1 MKRLFCSCCAFALM
15 VLGTPLVRA
24 QNGAKEPPPVV
35 VSFSGYG
42 ELKRDLESLG
52 ALSGNA
58 DIGTDFEQLLSH
70 LTRGQGLAAVDQD
83 RPWGG
88 FLSATGDGSQ
98 FTALAFLPVA
108 DLSKLLAAWTSAG
121 GKASDAGNGVYEIK
135 YGAKAYF
142 VVQKENWIYLS
153 QQKNAL
159 EKLSGDPL
167 DQLGGLNEQ
176 YDLALGVN
184 LQSIPERLRG
194 MAVTAIKQ
202 RLQARLVQDPR
213 NGAPSAHITL
223 DQIEHAL
230 SNVNQLDRIIAGL
243 KIDRPKGPT
252 CIDLE
257 ITALPGS
264 DAARDLAA
272 RSAAAAGSRLAG
284 VVSPDVG
291 FSLHINWLLS
301 AADKELAE
309 ACLNSLRGHVLVELN
324 KDEELA
330 DEAKEDVK
338 KLVDK
343 FFDVL
348 DATTRKAGRINFGAV
363 ASTGRDDG
371 AFGEIFHK
379 MLKEALPGNYIQET
393 VVGAGEVTLV
403 AGGVVADGAALEAW
417 AKQIVAM
424 AAKDGWLEG
433 PKFDIDKYQG
443 RQFHAF
449 SVPLPATMRAD
460 LPLRTLRNLLGNPM
474 KIVLAFGDDTFYAAA
489 GENGAKAIKRLIDR
503 SAEAPAAKLPPA
515 IVSLALGPVW
525 DIFGMYKPDRK
536 TQNIAVKVDD
546 DGQNRINFTIEPVE
560 NGLRCRFEVEEG
572 VDMLL
577 GAAVKIIIRNVNR
590 ILKTRGQ

>member
-1 MKRLFCSCCAFALM
+1 M
-15 VLGTPLVRA
+15 VPGTPLVRA
-24 QNGAKEPPPVV
+24 QDGAKEPPPVV

-58 DIGTDFEQLLSH
+58 DVGTDFEQLLSH
-70 LTRGQGLAAVDQD
+70 LTHGQGLAEVDDD

-88 FLSATGDGSQ
+88 FLRATGDGSQ
-98 FTALAFLPVA
+98 FAAVAFLPVA

-121 GKASDAGNGVYEIK
+121 GEASDKGNGVYEIK

-142 VVQKENWIYLS
+142 VAQKENWVYLARQNS
-153 QQKNAL
+153 AL
-159 EKLSGDPL
+159 EDLSGDPL
-167 DQLGGLNEQ
+167 DELGGLNEQ
-176 YDLALGVN
+176 YDLAMGVN
-184 LQSIPERLRG
+184 VQSIPEALRG
-194 MAVTAIKQ
+194 MAVAAIKQ
-202 RLQARLVQDPR
+202 RLQAHLAQAPH
-213 NGAPSAHITL
+213 NGAPSERITRN
-223 DQIEHAL
+223 QIDHAL
-230 SNVNQLDRIIAGL
+230 NNVNQLDRVIAGL

-264 DAARDLAA
+264 DAAQDLAA
-272 RSAAAAGSRLAG
+272 CSAGAAGSRLAG
-284 VVSPDVG
+284 VFSPDAG

-301 AADKELAE
+301 AVDKELAG
-309 ACLNSLRGHVLVELN
+309 ACLKSLRGHVLVELDN
-324 KDEELA
+324 DEELA
-330 DEAKEDVK
+330 DEPKKEVK
-338 KLVDK
+338 ELVDK

-348 DATTRKAGRINFGAV
+348 NATARKAGRINFGAV
-363 ASTGRDDG
+363 ASTSRDDG
-371 AFGEIFHK
+371 AFGEIVHK

-393 VVGAGEVTLV
+393 VIGAGEVTLV
-403 AGGVVADGAALEAW
+403 AGGLVADGAALEEW

-424 AAKDGWLEG
+424 ATKDGWLKG

-449 SVPLPATMRAD
+449 TVPLPATMRAD

-489 GENGAKAIKRLIDR
+489 GEHGAEAIKRLIDR
-503 SAEAPAAKLPPA
+503 SVEAPAAKLPPA
-515 IVSLALGPVW
+515 SVSLALGPVW

-536 TQNIAVKVDD
+536 TENIAARGDD
-546 DGQNRINFTIEPVE
+546 DDQNRIDFTIEPVD

-590 ILKTRGQ
+590 ILKARGQ